1 MTRASRMAGVAV
13 AIAAVVGS
21 SVVPSVATVATPP
34 QAGATYQGKIIGAPD
49 GQESVSFIVTRR
61 GTSVRNLK
69 VGPYVL
75 RASCGSGGEPP
86 AQSAK
91 TVPIRNGKFTAKV
104 VYRSD
109 TGDVVARAKVTGTFL
124 RHGKEKGTVTAVSLG
139 SDPCEQSMPYRT
151 HVE

>member
-1 MTRASRMAGVAV
+1 MLRASRTVGVAV

-21 SVVPSVATVATPP
+21 TVLPTAATPP
-34 QAGATYQGKIIGAPD
+34 KAGATYEGQIIGAPT
-49 GQESVSFIVTRR
+49 GQEAISFTVTRN
-61 GTSVRNLK
+61 GTSVRKLS

-91 TVPIRNGKFTAKV
+91 TVPIKDGKFTAKV

-124 RHGKEKGTVTAVSLG
+124 RHGKEKGTVTADSYG
-139 SDPCEQSMPYRT
+139 DAPCHQSMPYRT
-151 HVE
+151 HVQ